1 MQLGAKYMGGI
12 MKDKGKDANNY
23 GSDKM
28 VSKGGL
34 DLRYRPVNSRDIN
47 WN

>member
-1 MQLGAKYMGGI
+1 

-28 VSKGGL
+28 VSKGRL
-34 DLRYRPVNSRDIN
+34 ELRYRPVNSRDLN
-47 WN
+47 WK